1 MPDAYSPLSAVA
13 IWGPLTLRGFAAVEP
28 VAPLLLLSGS
38 QPASLLPLRIEGVDD
53 QGRPVRV
60 DAPAEVLAG
69 DEPGA
74 YTFRAYEDPDLPWP
88 TRRISLRVVPG
99 SESDVALRRLV
110 RGREE
115 ARA

>member
-1 MPDAYSPLSAVA
+1 MPDAYALALAVVT
-13 IWGPLTLRGFAAVEP
+13 WGPLALRGFAAAELVAPRAP
-28 VAPLLLLSGS
+28 VAERP
-38 QPASLLPLRIEGVDD
+38 PSLLPLRIEGADD
-53 QGRPVRV
+53 QGRPARV

-69 DEPGA
+69 DEPGV

-88 TRRISLRVVPG
+88 TRRISVRVVPG

-110 RGREE
+110 RSREE